1 MFERRLRW
9 FIVLMVVLTG
19 VIVARLVE
27 IQVVRAADY
36 QGLADRQLTRPIQY
50 LRAPRGAIRDRNGAL
65 LISDVPTYDVNVHYA
80 VLSGEDSRY
89 LEALAREL
97 RRSDIAPKDRPLAE
111 SVAELRTRVAG
122 MWRKLVEL
130 TGVPEDSLRARA
142 ASIVRRTQ
150 AMRDFIRSRSPNVP
164 SIREEALLHP
174 LIDNVDDRT
183 AVGVRLALEGDPW
196 LRVVPSSHRV
206 ARAPDALM
214 HVLGRLGAASPEQIE
229 ADSLAADELRALAR
243 DDLCGVSGVERL
255 AELTLRGTRGRV
267 VEDFDRHTIEHT
279 PPQPGRDVYLTIDA
293 QIQSRVYELLA
304 EAVENSEHPAGGAAV
319 VLDAETR
326 EIIALVSYPAYSQE
340 QLEREGDRLAADTR
354 RTPLRCRA
362 VSNAYP
368 PGSTCKVI
376 TLYGGLAEGVVGE
389 HARIHCTGHFLPN
402 DQGKFRC
409 WIYNQYPGVTHD
421 MRGYPDGLDASDALR
436 NSCNIYF
443 YTVGDRLGL
452 ERLCRWFNALGLGRT
467 QGTGLIEETDGIV
480 PTAEWLAAARPG
492 SPQPQAA
499 DVWNYSIGQGEVCA
513 TPLQAANVIASLA
526 EGEWRP
532 VCLARDGSGRRV
544 GPPEAPAVPL
554 DERHLRV
561 LREGL
566 WRVVNERGGTAYAAK
581 LDMDDYE
588 LCGKTGSAQAV
599 PLVLNRRYFFEW
611 PGGRRETVLATSEEE
626 AALRFAD
633 VSPPPRLV
641 GWRAQDRFPAW
652 QEGDKLPAHAWF
664 TGYTQ
669 PARTPRGAR
678 PRGSVYAISVIIEF
692 GGSGGN
698 VAGPVAKRIAELL
711 LQAEPEWG

>member
-9 FIVLMVVLTG
+9 FIVLMVILTG
-19 VIVARLVE
+19 VIAARLVE

-50 LRAPRGAIRDRNGAL
+50 LRAPRGALRDRNGAL
-65 LISDVPTYDVNVHYA
+65 LVSDVPTYDVNVHYA

-97 RRSDIAPKDRPLAE
+97 RRSGKAPADRPLSE
-111 SVAELRTRVAG
+111 SVAELRSRVAQ
-122 MWRKLVEL
+122 MWPKLAEL
-130 TGVPEDSLRARA
+130 TGVPQDALRARA
-142 ASIVRRTQ
+142 AAIVRRTQ
-150 AMRDFIRSRSPNVP
+150 AMRDYIRSRSPNVP
-164 SIREEALLHP
+164 SIKEEALLHP
-174 LIDNVDDRT
+174 LIDSIDDRA
-183 AVGVRLALEGDPW
+183 AVRVRLELESDPW
-196 LRVVPSSHRV
+196 LRVVPSSRRV
-206 ARAPDALM
+206 AHAPDALA

-229 ADSLAADELRALAR
+229 FDPLADDELRALAR
-243 DDLCGVSGVERL
+243 DDLCGISGVERL

-267 VEDFDRHTIEHT
+267 VEDFDRQTIEHT
-279 PPQPGRDVYLTIDA
+279 PPQPGRDVFLTIDA
-293 QIQSRVYELLA
+293 ELQSRIYAVLG

-326 EIIALVSYPAYSQE
+326 DVVALVSYPAYSQE
-340 QLEREGDRLAADTR
+340 QFERDADRLLSDTR

-376 TLYGGLAEGVVGE
+376 TLYGGLADGVVGE

-402 DQGKFRC
+402 DPGKFRC

-421 MRGYPDGLDASDALR
+421 MRGYPDGLNASDALR

-443 YTVGDRLGL
+443 FTVGDRLGL
-452 ERLCRWFNALGLGRT
+452 ERLCRWFDAFGLGRT
-467 QGTGLIEETDGIV
+467 QGTGLIEEADGIV
-480 PTAEWLAAARPG
+480 PDARWLAAAR
-492 SPQPQAA
+492 SAAPQPQAA

-513 TPLQAANVIASLA
+513 TPLQSANVIASVA

-532 VCLARDGSGRRV
+532 VRLARDGDGRRV
-544 GPPEAPAVPL
+544 GPQEPPATPL

-581 LDMDDYE
+581 LGMDDYV
-588 LCGKTGSAQAV
+588 LCGKTGSAQTV

-611 PGGRRETVLATSEEE
+611 PGGRRESVLATSQEE
-626 AALRFAD
+626 ASAHFAES
-633 VSPPPRLV
+633 SPPPKLV
-641 GWRAQDRFPAW
+641 GWRAQDRFPSW

-664 TGYTQ
+664 IGYTQ
-669 PARTPRGAR
+669 PARTPHGAR
-678 PRGSVYAISVIIEF
+678 PHGNVYALSVIIEF